1 MREHNDLSKDKISIL
16 ENMLERRSQDL
27 QDARS
32 TLNKKITQVNQ
43 TIAEMGVTAET
54 PDLFRG
60 VYNIVCNESLMDFFL
75 SNAPIERMLIIKEVA
90 RVNN

>member
-1 MREHNDLSKDKISIL
+1 MRKHNDLSKDKISIL

-32 TLNKKITQVNQ
+32 ALSKKITQVNQ
-43 TIAEMGVTAET
+43 TAAEMGVTTET

-60 VYNIVCNESLMDFFL
+60 CTTSSATKV
-75 SNAPIERMLIIKEVA
+75 
-90 RVNN
+90 